1 MKDHELQDDLEIIEA
16 EEAVDFF
23 DESPYRSPYYH
34 DEAYPEFNG
43 WRDLV
48 W

>member
-1 MKDHELQDDLEIIEA
+1 MKEHQFQEDLEIIEA
-16 EEAVDFF
+16 EEPVDFF
-23 DESPYRSPYYH
+23 DDSPYYY